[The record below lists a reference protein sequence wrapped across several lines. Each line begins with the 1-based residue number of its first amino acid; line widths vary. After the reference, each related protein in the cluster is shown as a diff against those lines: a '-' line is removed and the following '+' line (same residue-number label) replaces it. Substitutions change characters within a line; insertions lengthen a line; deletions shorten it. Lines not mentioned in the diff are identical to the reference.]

1 MQRVALLGLGIMGS
15 GMAHNLIKAGY
26 PLTVWKRTASKT
38 QPLVDA
44 GATMAATPT
53 EAAKNA
59 DIVIG
64 MVADD
69 NASRNI
75 WLGEY
80 GALLGMKPGSFG
92 IESSTLSMEWVREL
106 HAAASKQNVK
116 FADAPVTGSKVAAI
130 EGKLNFLVGSD
141 EETYETI
148 KPVLSACG
156 QSVLRFG
163 LAGAGAIYKLVN
175 NLMAAIH
182 IAALGEGMALAE
194 RAGLDP
200 SIVAQAIGTHAA
212 ASPVVKMKLPMVE
225 KRDHTDTHFALRWMH
240 KDVSYAMK
248 LADEAGVALPT
259 SALVRELL
267 RMAMQR
273 GFADQD
279 LSALTEVV
287 RS

>member
-26 PLTVWKRTASKT
+26 PLTVWNRTASKT

-80 GALLGMKPGSFG
+80 GALVGMKAGAIG

-106 HAAASKQNVK
+106 HAAATKQGVS
-116 FADAPVTGSKVAAI
+116 FADAPVTGSKVAAN

-141 EETYETI
+141 DETFEAI
-148 KPVLSACG
+148 KPVLQVCG

-163 LAGAGAIYKLVN
+163 PAGAGAAYKLININFTVC
-175 NLMAAIH
+175 
-182 IAALGEGMALAE
+182 
-194 RAGLDP
+194 AG
-200 SIVAQAIGTHAA
+200 
-212 ASPVVKMKLPMVE
+212 
-225 KRDHTDTHFALRWMH
+225 
-240 KDVSYAMK
+240 
-248 LADEAGVALPT
+248 
-259 SALVRELL
+259 
-267 RMAMQR
+267 
-273 GFADQD
+273 
-279 LSALTEVV
+279 
-287 RS
+287 

>member
-1 MQRVALLGLGIMGS
+1 MQRVALLGLGIMGA
-15 GMAHNLIKAGY
+15 GMAHNLLKAGY
-26 PLTVWKRTASKT
+26 PLTVWNRTLEKAR
-38 QPLVDA
+38 PLTDA
-44 GATMAATPT
+44 GAQLAPTPL
-53 EAAKNA
+53 EAAKDA

-80 GALLGMKPGSFG
+80 GALLGMKPGSIG

-106 HAAASKQNVK
+106 HTAAAKGGVR
-116 FADAPVTGSKVAAI
+116 FADAPVTGSKVAAN

-141 EETYETI
+141 EETYEAI

-163 LAGAGAIYKLVN
+163 PAGAGAIYKLVN
-175 NLMAAIH
+175 NMMAAIH

-194 RAGLDP
+194 KAGLDP
-200 SIVAQAIGTHAA
+200 RVVAQAIGTHAA

>member
-1 MQRVALLGLGIMGS
+1 MLRVALLGLGIMGA
-15 GMAHNLIKAGY
+15 GMAHNVLKASY
-26 PLTVWKRTASKT
+26 PLTVWNRTLEKAR
-38 QPLVDA
+38 PLTDA
-44 GATMAATPT
+44 GATLAATPT
-53 EAAKNA
+53 EAAKDA

-80 GALLGMKPGSFG
+80 GALLGMKAGAIG

-106 HAAASKQNVK
+106 HAAANKQGVK
-116 FADAPVTGSKVAAI
+116 FADAPVTGSKVAAN

-141 EETYETI
+141 EDTYETI

-163 LAGAGAIYKLVN
+163 PAGAGAAYKLIN
-175 NLMAAIH
+175 NMMAAIH
-182 IAALGEGMALAE
+182 IAALGEGMALADK
-194 RAGLDP
+194 AGLDP
-200 SIVAQAIGTHAA
+200 AVVAQAIGMHATS
-212 ASPVVKMKLPMVE
+212 SPVVKMKLPMVE

-248 LADEAGVALPT
+248 LADETGVALPT
-259 SALVRELL
+259 VALVRELL